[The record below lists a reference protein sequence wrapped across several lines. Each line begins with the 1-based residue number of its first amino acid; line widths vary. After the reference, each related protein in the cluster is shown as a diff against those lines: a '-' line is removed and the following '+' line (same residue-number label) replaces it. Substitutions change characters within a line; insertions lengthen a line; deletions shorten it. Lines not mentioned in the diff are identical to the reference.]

1 MLLGLVL
8 HSAVFT
14 ATYAPVRTDLGED
27 LLYLIYDFIHTFRMP
42 AFFFIAGFFAAMLFQ
57 KYGAGG
63 LVSHRLKRVLLP
75 LVIFW
80 PLTVLAFQ
88 LIFAVSKTGNVA
100 PAEQDFI
107 EFYHLWFLAYL
118 LYITAAAIV
127 IMKLLPMVFLRSIK
141 FLDYRFVQLVI
152 YIIFTLSLAAIPA
165 TLELDGTLKT
175 ASAVAPDNSMIV
187 FYLIIFLL
195 GWLAFQNKMMLTNYQ
210 KFWYLFLIAG
220 LIGYFAHLATAEDLD
235 FDYRVVYFGASLSL
249 SFAILGI
256 MLNLI
261 STQTKLISYI
271 SQSGYWIYIVHLPIV
286 FLMLILLDEYQLTI
300 GVRFLFVLIGTT
312 VISVASYQFLVRGKV
327 IGRLLGEKK

>member
-14 ATYAPVRTDLGED
+14 ATYAPVRTELGQD
-27 LLYLIYDFIHTFRMP
+27 LLYLIYDFIHAFRMP
-42 AFFFIAGFFAAMLFQ
+42 AFFFIAGFFAAMLFH

-63 LVSHRLKRVLLP
+63 LVLHRLKRVLLP

-88 LIFAVSKTGNVA
+88 LIFAISTTGNVA

-118 LYITAAAIV
+118 LYVTVAAIV
-127 IMKLLPMVFLRSIK
+127 IVKLLPMVFLRSVK
-141 FLDYRFVQLVI
+141 LLDYKFFQLVI
-152 YIIFTLSLAAIPA
+152 YIVFTLSLAAIPF

-195 GWLAFQNKMMLTNYQ
+195 GWLAFQNKIMLTNYK
-210 KFWYLFLIAG
+210 KFWYLFLIVG
-220 LIGYFAHLATAEDLD
+220 LIGYFVHLATAEDLD

-256 MLNLI
+256 VLNLI
-261 STQTKLISYI
+261 SGQSKLVSYI
-271 SQSGYWIYIVHLPIV
+271 SQSSYWIYIVHLPIV

-312 VISVASYQFLVRGKV
+312 VISVASYQFLVRGKP